1 MRREFP
7 LHLHISTLFILLVTA
22 LGVILSS
29 FSYYQNRQLLESTA
43 HQWVEKIGQQT
54 RVTLKSM
61 VAPAEMA
68 VNLLRHHP
76 LGSSLGLKERL
87 ATLPLLQQI
96 LLNGEGV
103 IAAVYVGYENGDFFY
118 LRPLLNDSERQSLNA
133 PSESRYLLQSIEQ
146 SAGGERRG
154 HYLYYSATRELL
166 RDEPR
171 PDYAQQYDPRQRSW
185 YREAMR
191 HDNPITTP
199 PYRFFSSHQ
208 IGYTIA
214 THNPER
220 QSVVAVDILLTT
232 LNNALTQQKVTPN
245 TQLLLITGDGTIVA
259 SESMDPFLEPTT
271 GHLNRSR
278 LPTLKD
284 SRLPILEQLA
294 LRLPTLPLAEGYRD
308 RLEVDTMGWQVVVNP
323 FPIQGNNPI
332 YLLSAIPESELFAD
346 ALTIIRHA
354 LFIGLAI
361 ILLMIPLVWMLSRH
375 IASSIRLLVRYADA
389 IRSFNFTTFVPQR
402 SMVVEVNELATTLD
416 RLKTTLNH
424 FLKISYALVAEKD
437 FDQLLPAIVEQMITI
452 SHSRIG
458 ILYLQKG
465 EELVPF
471 TLLDRDGIALT
482 TELPGYF
489 SHNLQTL
496 LGRVMADGSTDG
508 APLRP
513 EEIEL
518 LGLAPLLA
526 EQGEGCN
533 ALIAIPLLNRQSDR
547 IGAILL
553 LRDQLADEALLGF
566 VEAFS
571 GLAALSLENQA
582 LAQQQQRLF
591 ESFIQLIAGAIDAK
605 SRYTG
610 NHCARVPELTQR
622 LAEAA
627 CRETS
632 GPFAHFNLTKTE
644 WQELHVASWL
654 HDCGKVTTP
663 EFVVDKA
670 TKLETIY
677 NRIHEIRLRFEI
689 LKRDAEITALH
700 SILNG
705 EAAESAWA
713 TCRTLQQ
720 QLDEEFAFVADCNIG
735 SEFMQQSD
743 LDRLQQIAQ
752 RTWMRTLNDR
762 LGLSYMELNRYHGIT
777 PAPLPVVEKLLDDR
791 PEQRILRPEEER
803 IPADNPWGFKLECP
817 PLLYNRGELYNLSIR
832 RGTLTA
838 EERYK
843 INEHII
849 QTQLMLAQ
857 LEFPRHLKQVAEIA
871 GNHHETM
878 DGRGYPRRL
887 TRQQMSPLSRMVA
900 IADIFEA
907 LTADDRPYKKGKT
920 LSEALKI
927 LATMQQQ
934 NHIDGELFALFLRHE
949 IYRDYAA
956 RHLHPDQ
963 NDLHQIDIAA
973 LLAAIKPTPI
983 DN

>member
-7 LHLHISTLFILLVTA
+7 LHLHISTLFILLITA
-22 LGVILSS
+22 LGVTLSG

-43 HQWVEKIGQQT
+43 HQWVAKIGQQT
-54 RVTLKSM
+54 HTTLKSM
-61 VAPAEMA
+61 VDPAEMA
-68 VNLLRHHP
+68 VNLLRYHP
-76 LGSSLGLKERL
+76 LGINIGREDRL
-87 ATLPLLQQI
+87 ATLPLLRQI
-96 LLNGEGV
+96 LLNSEGV
-103 IAAVYVGYENGDFFY
+103 IASVYVGYENGDFFY
-118 LRPLLNDSERQSLNA
+118 LRPLQSDSDRQILNA
-133 PSESRYLLQSIEQ
+133 PPESRYLLQQIEQ
-146 SAGGERRG
+146 SANGQRHG
-154 HYLYYSATRELL
+154 HYRYYSATLELL
-166 RDEPR
+166 RDESR
-171 PDYAQQYDPRQRSW
+171 PNYPEQYDPRQRPW

-191 HDNPITTP
+191 HENPITTP
-199 PYRFFSSHQ
+199 PYRFFTSHQ

-214 THNPER
+214 THHSER
-220 QSVVAVDILLTT
+220 KSVVAVDILLTT
-232 LNNALTQQKVTPN
+232 LNNAFTQQKVTPN

-259 SESMDPFLEPTT
+259 SESMSHFLEQLDEP
-271 GHLNRSR
+271 NRSK
-278 LPTLKD
+278 LPTLN
-284 SRLPILEQLA
+284 SSSLPILKQIAPRLA
-294 LRLPTLPLAEGYRD
+294 DLNLAHGYRD
-308 RLEVDTMGWQVVVNP
+308 RLEVDTAAWQVTINP

-332 YLLSAIPESELFAD
+332 YFLSAIPESELFAD
-346 ALTIIRHA
+346 ALTIIHHSLLIA
-354 LFIGLAI
+354 LAI
-361 ILLMIPLVWMLSRH
+361 ILLMIPLVWMLSHH
-375 IASSIRLLVRYADA
+375 IVASIRRLVRYADA
-389 IRSFNFTTFVPQR
+389 IRSFNFTATLQKR
-402 SMVVEVNELATTLD
+402 SMVVEVNELAITLE
-416 RLKTTLNH
+416 RLKSTLSH

-437 FDQLLPAIVEQMITI
+437 FDQLLPSIVEQMITI
-452 SHSRIG
+452 SHSRLG
-458 ILYLQKG
+458 ILYLRKG
-465 EELVPF
+465 EDLVPF
-471 TLLDRDGIALT
+471 TLLDHDGIALSIK
-482 TELPGYF
+482 LPSYF

-496 LGRVMADGSTDG
+496 LGRAMADGAADS
-508 APLRP
+508 AELQPK
-513 EEIEL
+513 EIAL
-518 LGLAPLLA
+518 LGLTPLLA
-526 EQGEGCN
+526 EQGDCSH
-533 ALIAIPLLNRQSDR
+533 LIAIPLLNRQSDR

-553 LRDQLADEALLGF
+553 LRDQCTDDALLGF

-571 GLAALSLENQA
+571 GLAALSLENQE

-610 NHCARVPELTQR
+610 NHCARVPELTKQ

-632 GPFAHFNLTKTE
+632 GPFAHFNLTKAQ

-720 QLDEEFAFVADCNIG
+720 QLDEEFAFVAECNIG
-735 SEFMQQSD
+735 SEFMQQSN

-762 LGLSYMELNRYHGIT
+762 LGLSYMELNRYHGIE
-777 PAPLPVVEKLLDDR
+777 PAPLPAVEKLLDDR
-791 PEQRILRPEEER
+791 PEQRITRPEEEQIR
-803 IPADNPWGFKLECP
+803 PDNPWGFKLECP

-857 LEFPRHLKQVAEIA
+857 LEFPHHLKQVAEIA

-887 TRQQMSPLSRMVA
+887 TRQQMTPLARMVA

-949 IYRDYAA
+949 IYRDYAT

-963 NDLHQIDIAA
+963 NDLESIDIAA